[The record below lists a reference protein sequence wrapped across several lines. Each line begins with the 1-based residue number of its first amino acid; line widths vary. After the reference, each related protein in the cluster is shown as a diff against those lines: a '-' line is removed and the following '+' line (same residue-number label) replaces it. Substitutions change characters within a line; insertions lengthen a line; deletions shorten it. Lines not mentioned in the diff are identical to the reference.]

1 MLVPI
6 MLTSLLNGNLSKRKG
21 GVFIKKVNAISE
33 WSHDDFR
40 SNEYYDKFSF
50 IAFI

>member
-1 MLVPI
+1 
-6 MLTSLLNGNLSKRKG
+6 MLTSLNSNLTKKKD

-33 WSHDDFR
+33 WEHDDFR

-50 IAFI
+50 ITFI